1 MLKKL
6 KLCIIGAFGVLGSP
20 AFADQD
26 CSQINTIESA
36 QNLNSEVV
44 KTCAQNDGMPL
55 FEKPTSAGRIFLHN
69 VIGSSVH
76 SNDIDTL
83 FSHSSADSWTKQ
95 LAKTDRSGRTVMQIA
110 VEEAKTPEILLR
122 LILLG
127 GDISSETKWS
137 DYDALARSLMLEGR
151 EDYAAVLLALGEEPK
166 IERYA
171 SSTAE
176 ALANPEDY
184 SPEIDPRVYKR
195 SEICADSPSDLERD
209 TLEEAQQNY
218 CAAHIYAK
226 DPLKTDPDGNTFLH
240 SAIKIGFG
248 LEFIDAFLSNIDDDE
263 GWFFGSKTDNRD
275 RVLTSTNVE
284 GFTAL
289 GMAAK
294 FSKDPNVITHLI
306 GWGAD
311 PNAPQGKVREQNL
324 LNKVVLQ
331 NPKADRSLHLV
342 ALRTDDLRFKMMLR
356 LLAGGASPLSQD
368 AKGNTALHLLLRKS
382 DTQPN
387 EVTVD
392 EIALLM
398 QVEEA
403 KQWFSGENEVIN
415 NDAGATPLHL
425 AVARDLD
432 FLVFQELVSFGADPD
447 TLNNSDNKEGAMSAL
462 FHYGHSGKDPDV
474 FELMLDASKNAC
486 EISVEGN
493 SLQAVLAKNK
503 TLRETKT
510 DGGELAMSLFK
521 KKCP

>member
-6 KLCIIGAFGVLGSP
+6 KLCIIGAFGALGSP

-26 CSQINTIESA
+26 CSQINTFEFA

-44 KTCAQNDGMPL
+44 ETCAQNDGMPL
-55 FEKPTSAGRIFLHN
+55 FEKPDSAGSIFLHN

-95 LAKTDRSGRTVMQIA
+95 LAKTDKSGRTAMQIA
-110 VEEAKTPEILLR
+110 VEEAITPEILLR
-122 LILLG
+122 LISFG
-127 GDISSETKWS
+127 GGNSSETNL
-137 DYDALARSLMLEGR
+137 DDEDVVSLSLRMVGR
-151 EDYAAVLLALGEEPK
+151 EDFAAVLLALGRDPK
-166 IERYA
+166 TERYA
-171 SSTAE
+171 SSAAK
-176 ALANPEDY
+176 ALANPGAY
-184 SPEIDPRVYKR
+184 SRKIIPWPFHSSETCAESPIDLV
-195 SEICADSPSDLERD
+195 RD
-209 TLEEAQQNY
+209 TIEETQQIG
-218 CAAHIYAK
+218 CAAYIYAM

-240 SAIKIGFG
+240 NAIKAGFG
-248 LEFIDAFLSNIDDDE
+248 PEFIDAFLSNMDEDE

-342 ALRTDDLRFKMMLR
+342 ALRNDDLRFKMMLR

-462 FHYGHSGKDPDV
+462 FHYGLSGKDPDV

-486 EISVEGN
+486 EISVQGN

-510 DGGELAMSLFK
+510 VGGELAMSLFK

>member
-1 MLKKL
+1 MLKML
-6 KLCIIGAFGVLGSP
+6 KLSIVGAFWALGGTASS
-20 AFADQD
+20 DQD
-26 CSQINTIESA
+26 CSQINTFEFA
-36 QNLNSEVV
+36 QNLKSEVV
-44 KTCAQNDGMPL
+44 ETCAQNDGMSL
-55 FEKPTSAGRIFLHN
+55 FEKPDSAGSMFLHN
-69 VIGSSVH
+69 VIRSSVY

-95 LAKTDRSGRTVMQIA
+95 LAKTDKSGRTAMQIA

-122 LILLG
+122 LISFG
-127 GDISSETKWS
+127 GDNSSETNL
-137 DYDALARSLMLEGR
+137 DDEDVVSLSLRMVGR
-151 EDYAAVLLALGEEPK
+151 EDFAAVLLALGRDPK
-166 IERYA
+166 TERYA

-184 SPEIDPRVYKR
+184 SPEIDPIVYKR

-248 LEFIDAFLSNIDDDE
+248 PEFIDAFLSNIDE
-263 GWFFGSKTDNRD
+263 EAGGFFRGGSDNRGK
-275 RVLTSTNVE
+275 VLASSNVE

-306 GWGAD
+306 GWGAE

-324 LNKVVLQ
+324 LNKVALQ

-342 ALRTDDLRFKMMLR
+342 ALRNDDLRFKMMLR
-356 LLAGGASPLSQD
+356 LLAGGASPSSQD

-486 EISVEGN
+486 GISVQGN